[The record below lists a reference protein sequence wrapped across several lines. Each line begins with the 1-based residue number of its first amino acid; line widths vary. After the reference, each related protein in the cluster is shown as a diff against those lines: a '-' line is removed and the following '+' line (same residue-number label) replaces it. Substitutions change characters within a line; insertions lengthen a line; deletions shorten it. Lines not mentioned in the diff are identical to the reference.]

1 LPSALQRVWS
11 VAPVDA
17 EQGVPKASVG
27 ILRSEGNVLH
37 VTAQLV
43 ADGSHGSALMV
54 ELILS
59 EPQLACLKAAVTI
72 GSEESAALG
81 RSVRFG
87 NKVLSPEPFA
97 VRCTREI
104 ANRLL
109 TVAKRSCPDV
119 VPEIRAAIEQDRAT
133 EAT

>member
-1 LPSALQRVWS
+1 
-11 VAPVDA
+11 
-17 EQGVPKASVG
+17 
-27 ILRSEGNVLH
+27 
-37 VTAQLV
+37 
-43 ADGSHGSALMV
+43 MV
-54 ELILS
+54 VLILS

-72 GSEESAALG
+72 GSETSAALG
-81 RSVRFG
+81 WEVRFG

>member
-1 LPSALQRVWS
+1 
-11 VAPVDA
+11 
-17 EQGVPKASVG
+17 
-27 ILRSEGNVLH
+27 
-37 VTAQLV
+37 
-43 ADGSHGSALMV
+43 MV

-59 EPQLACLKAAVTI
+59 EAQLACLKAAVTI

-81 RSVRFG
+81 RGVRFG

-97 VRCTREI
+97 LRCPREI

-109 TVAKRSCPDV
+109 SVAKRSCPDV
-119 VPEIRAAIEQDRAT
+119 VPEIRAAIERDRAT

>member
-1 LPSALQRVWS
+1 
-11 VAPVDA
+11 
-17 EQGVPKASVG
+17 
-27 ILRSEGNVLH
+27 
-37 VTAQLV
+37 
-43 ADGSHGSALMV
+43 MV

-72 GSEESAALG
+72 GSEKSAALG
-81 RSVRFG
+81 RGVRFG

-109 TVAKRSCPDV
+109 TGAKRSCPDV
-119 VPEIRAAIEQDRAT
+119 VSQIRAAIEQDRAT

>member
-1 LPSALQRVWS
+1 
-11 VAPVDA
+11 
-17 EQGVPKASVG
+17 
-27 ILRSEGNVLH
+27 
-37 VTAQLV
+37 
-43 ADGSHGSALMV
+43 MV
-54 ELILS
+54 ELILT
-59 EPQLACLKAAVTI
+59 EAQLACLKAAVTI

-81 RSVRFG
+81 RGVRFG